1 MNAAFEGGSMSLK
14 LSISRPNSYSEDY
27 VVKDD
32 GIYFEQY
39 EFNQFGD
46 PLKMSSFKVMSREA
60 FVEAFEE
67 YIVASGLL

>member
-1 MNAAFEGGSMSLK
+1 MSLK
-14 LSISRPNSYSEDY
+14 LSISRPTSYSEDY

-39 EFNQFGD
+39 EFDQFGD
-46 PLKMSSFKVMSREA
+46 PLTMSSLQVMSREA

-67 YIVASGLL
+67 YIKNGEENKE